1 MRPTERAEEDD
12 NGMNS
17 TTETQAEGTNPGLG
31 TVEHDETTDT
41 TNKGNGSASTEP
53 ENTSSE
59 SSDSESS
66 DTESSDSDVNE
77 TGSDKSSG
85 SNDSPDRAPDIES
98 DEETDDGPGLE
109 STLHRTFAPPWL
121 NTTKANSNGVET
133 QQQPTP
139 KTSNDETTNERM
151 DRIEKVLESM
161 ASAMKSLQPHNRPT
175 SSRQDAESSWSVP
188 LDNTTM
194 ERNSSIVRWDN
205 IKPFPSGVPANKM
218 WEEWNRYIENFEIA
232 ALLSNANDPA
242 KRTQLLFLSMGPDLQ
257 EIVRAAKLRPNLSD
271 PNCYKTFVANIQGY
285 FRGMTDTAAEHE
297 AFSSMKQMK
306 DESAVAYH
314 ARLMCKVRL
323 CGYSSEDQDRFVRAQ
338 LLKGLRNKDLVKS
351 SRTYGYETN
360 FIVQAATRDE
370 AYEAETSQ
378 STDGHVFHVER
389 QNSSN
394 NYRKRRNPDESIRGP
409 YAKRRQIDQGQ
420 GRRSRCSRCNL
431 TSHRTGKC
439 PAIDKKCIN
448 CGKVGHFAA
457 ACRGKRV
464 NAIRF
469 KRENTPDDD
478 QDDERDVEKQ
488 VLKN

>member
-1 MRPTERAEEDD
+1 MDKGKYVRPTERAEEDD

-66 DTESSDSDVNE
+66 DTESSDSD
-77 TGSDKSSG
+77 
-85 SNDSPDRAPDIES
+85 
-98 DEETDDGPGLE
+98 
-109 STLHRTFAPPWL
+109 
-121 NTTKANSNGVET
+121 
-133 QQQPTP
+133 
-139 KTSNDETTNERM
+139 
-151 DRIEKVLESM
+151 
-161 ASAMKSLQPHNRPT
+161 
-175 SSRQDAESSWSVP
+175 
-188 LDNTTM
+188 
-194 ERNSSIVRWDN
+194 
-205 IKPFPSGVPANKM
+205 
-218 WEEWNRYIENFEIA
+218 
-232 ALLSNANDPA
+232 
-242 KRTQLLFLSMGPDLQ
+242 
-257 EIVRAAKLRPNLSD
+257 
-271 PNCYKTFVANIQGY
+271 
-285 FRGMTDTAAEHE
+285 
-297 AFSSMKQMK
+297 
-306 DESAVAYH
+306 
-314 ARLMCKVRL
+314 
-323 CGYSSEDQDRFVRAQ
+323 
-338 LLKGLRNKDLVKS
+338 
-351 SRTYGYETN
+351 
-360 FIVQAATRDE
+360 AATRDE

-378 STDGHVFHVER
+378 SPDSHVFHVER
-389 QNSSN
+389 QTSSN

>member
-1 MRPTERAEEDD
+1 MDKGKYVRPTERAEEDD

-188 LDNTTM
+188 LDNTTT

-257 EIVRAAKLRPNLSD
+257 EI
-271 PNCYKTFVANIQGY
+271 
-285 FRGMTDTAAEHE
+285 
-297 AFSSMKQMK
+297 
-306 DESAVAYH
+306 
-314 ARLMCKVRL
+314 
-323 CGYSSEDQDRFVRAQ
+323 
-338 LLKGLRNKDLVKS
+338 
-351 SRTYGYETN
+351 
-360 FIVQAATRDE
+360 AATRDE

-378 STDGHVFHVER
+378 SPDSHVFHVER
-389 QNSSN
+389 QTSSN